1 MKGDAKNIVYAR
13 VMSAVEEEPA
23 PRCANHPSVETLVSC
38 SNCGKPICTDCMVHA
53 PVGVKCRECARM
65 PRSALVRL
73 KPARAAMAIG
83 AALGTA
89 LGAGIAKGALANTGF
104 GFLGLLVAFGIGV
117 LMAEVVT
124 RASGYY
130 RGPEAGV
137 IAAVGSVLS
146 YVIAWQAV
154 PILDSHARLSTN
166 WITLQLVFGVV
177 AAVVAYR
184 RVQ

>member
-1 MKGDAKNIVYAR
+1 
-13 VMSAVEEEPA
+13 
-23 PRCANHPSVETLVSC
+23 
-38 SNCGKPICTDCMVHA
+38 
-53 PVGVKCRECARM
+53 
-65 PRSALVRL
+65 
-73 KPARAAMAIG
+73 MAIG
-83 AALGTA
+83 AAAGTA
-89 LGAGIAKGALANTGF
+89 LAAGIAMGAIANSGF
-104 GFLGLLVAFGIGV
+104 GFFGFLVAFGIGV

-137 IAAVGSVLS
+137 IAGGGSILA

-154 PILDSHARLSTN
+154 PILDSHARLSNN
-166 WITLQLVFGVV
+166 WITLQLVFGVI

>member
-1 MKGDAKNIVYAR
+1 
-13 VMSAVEEEPA
+13 MSATKEEAAPQEEPA
-23 PRCANHPSVETLVSC
+23 PRCANHPNVETLVSC

-53 PVGVKCRECARM
+53 PVGVKCRDCARM

-73 KPARAAMAIG
+73 KPARAATAIG
-83 AALGTA
+83 AAAGTA
-89 LGAGIAKGALANTGF
+89 LAVGIAMGAIANSGF
-104 GFLGLLVAFGIGV
+104 GFFGFLIAFGIGV

-124 RASGYY
+124 RTSGYY

-137 IAAVGSVLS
+137 IAGGGSFLA
-146 YVIAWQAV
+146 YVVAWQAV
-154 PILDSHARLSTN
+154 PILNSHTHLSNN

>member
-1 MKGDAKNIVYAR
+1 
-13 VMSAVEEEPA
+13 MSAVEEEQA

-53 PVGVKCRECARM
+53 PVGVKCRDCARM
-65 PRSALVRL
+65 PKSALVRL
-73 KPARAAMAIG
+73 KPAK
-83 AALGTA
+83 AALAVAAAAGTA
-89 LGAGIAKGALANTGF
+89 LGAGIAMGALANSGF
-104 GFLGLLVAFGIGV
+104 GFLGFLVAFGIGV

-130 RGPEAGV
+130 RGREAGV
-137 IAAVGSVLS
+137 IAAGGSVLA

-154 PILDSHARLSTN
+154 PILDSHARLSNN

>member
-1 MKGDAKNIVYAR
+1 
-13 VMSAVEEEPA
+13 
-23 PRCANHPSVETLVSC
+23 
-38 SNCGKPICTDCMVHA
+38 
-53 PVGVKCRECARM
+53 M
-65 PRSALVRL
+65 PKSALVRL
-73 KPARAAMAIG
+73 KPAK
-83 AALGTA
+83 AALAVVAAAGTA
-89 LGAGIAKGALANTGF
+89 LGAGIAMGALANSGF
-104 GFLGLLVAFGIGV
+104 GFFGFLVAFGIGV

-130 RGPEAGV
+130 RGREAGV
-137 IAAVGSVLS
+137 IAAGGSVLA

-154 PILDSHARLSTN
+154 PILDSHARLSNN